1 MNDIITLTSTD
12 KNSIVKIERGELIS
26 YFKNN
31 EELIHQKGNPGWH
44 RSEIEMFPII
54 GPTSANNNQVSTQ
67 KGKCI
72 QDQHGFIRDLKYHI
86 IKKNQNIAILEKIYT
101 ANTKIKN
108 HRFPKYSNEEFVFW
122 TYDFSFKKSFELE
135 NNSLKINFEF
145 HSEKGMPFMFG
156 FHPTFKLSGKGNEH
170 IKVKD
175 QNITIDDVMEKG
187 GAAYPFF
194 DVNQISLIK
203 KDGQNII
210 LKTEGFNNIMFWT
223 EVKNMVCLE
232 PITQY
237 PDIETQNY
245 SEKNMRIS
253 NGKEVFL
260 VEIIPFK
267 DQF

>member
-1 MNDIITLTSTD
+1 MNDIYTLVSAD
-12 KNSIVKIERGELIS
+12 NKSIVKIDNGELVS
-26 YFKNN
+26 YLKNN
-31 EELIHQKGNPGWH
+31 EELIHQKGNPGWT

-54 GPTSANNNQVSTQ
+54 GSTSANNNQVSTPE
-67 KGKCI
+67 GKCI
-72 QDQHGFIRDLKYHI
+72 QDQHGFLRELKYI
-86 IKKNQNIAILEKIYT
+86 LMNQTQNTAVLEKIYK

-108 HRFPKYSNEEFVFW
+108 HRFPKNSSEEFVYW
-122 TYDFSFKKSFELE
+122 TYDLSFKKSFKLE
-135 NNSLKINFEF
+135 DNSLKINFEF

-156 FHPTFKLSGKGNEH
+156 FHPTFKLSGKNNEI

-175 QNITIDDVMEKG
+175 QNITIAEVMEKG

-194 DVNQISLIK
+194 DVNQVSLIK
-203 KDGQNII
+203 KEGQNII
-210 LKTEGFNNIMFWT
+210 LKTKGFNNIMFWT

-253 NGKEVFL
+253 NGKEMFS
-260 VEIIPFK
+260 VELTPF
-267 DQF
+267 